1 MGTTGTVDGAEGTG
15 PLARVR
21 ASGRGSFLFAMFYGG
36 GNVDLILP
44 LVRRLIARDHEVCVL
59 AGPRLWPHLPEPID
73 PFLQA
78 VKATGAKV
86 VALPEPA
93 VSPHDAAPPMHGLLL
108 GWTPRRLKKAVN
120 IAIASRWSSIWA
132 AATTSQLP
140 RERPDVVVADH
151 FLLGAVAAAERAGV
165 PIAVLVHNAT
175 HPAPQ
180 HGLPPPGTGFDLA
193 RNSADRVRDLVWAAA
208 FRRVAVRDGLPL
220 LNRARADIGLGRVR
234 SPFEQYQAA
243 TRVLVLASRTFDFPA
258 RRLPE
263 NVRYTGTIGDDV
275 PARGWEPPWAV
286 GDSRPLVLVSLS
298 TLDQGQGPLMH
309 RILGAVG
316 ELPVRALVTLGPSL
330 DAAGFEAPP
339 NAHLLTFVPHA
350 AVLPSA
356 AVVVTQCGL
365 NTVTKALLH
374 GVPLVCIPLTADQP
388 DNAARVVAR
397 GAGVRLSRDSS
408 TREIRAAIERVL
420 DDAAF
425 RESAR
430 RLGGALAL
438 ENGADNA
445 AGELEALVQANS

>member
-1 MGTTGTVDGAEGTG
+1 M
-15 PLARVR
+15 
-21 ASGRGSFLFAMFYGG
+21 
-36 GNVDLILP
+36 
-44 LVRRLIARDHEVCVL
+44 
-59 AGPRLWPHLPEPID
+59 
-73 PFLQA
+73 Q
-78 VKATGAKV
+78 
-86 VALPEPA
+86 
-93 VSPHDAAPPMHGLLL
+93 
-108 GWTPRRLKKAVN
+108 
-120 IAIASRWSSIWA
+120 
-132 AATTSQLP
+132 
-140 RERPDVVVADH
+140 
-151 FLLGAVAAAERAGV
+151 
-165 PIAVLVHNAT
+165 
-175 HPAPQ
+175 
-180 HGLPPPGTGFDLA
+180 
-193 RNSADRVRDLVWAAA
+193 
-208 FRRVAVRDGLPL
+208 
-220 LNRARADIGLGRVR
+220 
-234 SPFEQYQAA
+234 
-243 TRVLVLASRTFDFPA
+243 
-258 RRLPE
+258 
-263 NVRYTGTIGDDV
+263 
-275 PARGWEPPWAV
+275 
-286 GDSRPLVLVSLS
+286 
-298 TLDQGQGPLMH
+298 

-339 NAHLLTFVPHA
+339 NAHLATFVPHA

-425 RESAR
+425 SESAR